1 MPRRKPEIEMMI
13 KKLIKDADKRLKELN
28 KDGTTT
34 KHLNDGSKTDDK
46 HCNCS
51 NSSHNHSGSTD

>member
-1 MPRRKPEIEMMI
+1 MPKRKPEIEMMI

-34 KHLNDGSKTDDK
+34 KHPNDGSKTDDK

-51 NSSHNHSGSTD
+51 NSSHNYSGSTD

>member
-13 KKLIKDADKRLKELN
+13 TKFIKDAEKRLKELN
-28 KDGTTT
+28 KDGLSD
-34 KHLNDGSKTDDK
+34 KDLSDGSKTDDK

>member
-1 MPRRKPEIEMMI
+1 MPKRKPEIEMMI

-28 KDGTTT
+28 KDGLSD
-34 KHLNDGSKTDDK
+34 KDLNDVSKTDNK

-51 NSSHNHSGSTD
+51 NSSHNHSGSID

>member
-1 MPRRKPEIEMMI
+1 MI
-13 KKLIKDADKRLKELN
+13 DKFIKDAEKRLKELN

>member
-1 MPRRKPEIEMMI
+1 MI

-34 KHLNDGSKTDDK
+34 KHPNDGSKTDDK

-51 NSSHNHSGSTD
+51 NSSHNYSGSTD